1 MSKFRP
7 GIPSNAG
14 NNAIH
19 HPQRRETFKIDASTA
34 VNSQQQRRIQ
44 LQGNSPYTTRTQ
56 EIQPRASVGP
66 RPTPTR
72 RCSRQNAG
80 ARRLAAHPKPLQTP
94 LGYRPPWMEHVSSD
108 HRGIGPP
115 PPFQGPDAGR
125 HRAELAIYELSG
137 AACLEHQHRSSVK
150 KATRR
155 ATTPGAA
162 TSSQQAARARG
173 VAGWFMITP

>member
-1 MSKFRP
+1 MSKFSP
-7 GIPSNAG
+7 GNPSNAG

-56 EIQPRASVGP
+56 NNQPRASAGS
-66 RPTPTR
+66 RPTPKR

-94 LGYRPPWMEHVSSD
+94 LGYRPRFMQLGPSD
-108 HRGIGPP
+108 HLRFGPP
-115 PPFQGPDAGR
+115 PPIHRPDAGR
-125 HRAELAIYELSG
+125 HRAELTICELFG
-137 AACLEHQHRSSVK
+137 AARLEQEHRSITQKRLHVEL
-150 KATRR
+150 
-155 ATTPGAA
+155 PHQQPA
-162 TSSQQAARARG
+162 TSKQRARG
-173 VAGWFMITP
+173 GGGGGGG